1 MINWIKRLFG
11 SFKPTTLCSTT
22 NDFKIEAKA
31 IVVKRGD
38 VFWYRDKNKSDTFMV
53 ISSDVKADDTHI
65 FFFDPALEPIT
76 PTTLPMFEFHNA
88 LQRDVTEAKW
98 DFYTK
103 ELTY

>member
-1 MINWIKRLFG
+1 M
-11 SFKPTTLCSTT
+11 
-22 NDFKIEAKA
+22 
-31 IVVKRGD
+31 VV
-38 VFWYRDKNKSDTFMV
+38 
-53 ISSDVKADDTHI
+53 SSDVKADDTHI

-98 DFYTK
+98 DFDTK